1 MIYAENISGQ
11 SITVPCI
18 TEPQSTGDYA
28 LQLYSTMNLST
39 ADVAVASATVQGEY
53 VVVGCDFSGLVSGE
67 YQYTLM
73 QGAQIISSGLLIIND
88 YSPTVNQYNAVRTYT
103 QYGEQ

>member
-1 MIYAENISGQ
+1 MIYAKNISGQ

-18 TEPQSTGDYA
+18 TTPATDVAYV
-28 LQLYSTMNLST
+28 LTLYSTIDLTT

-53 VVVGCDFSGLVSGE
+53 LVIGCDLSGVVSGE

-73 QGAQIISSGLLIIND
+73 QGTQIISSGLLIIND